1 MTELEDKLKAE
12 WSDILQKEA
21 WVKYIKYLEAKQRY
35 FNIGLLRA
43 GNTRDSDMY
52 IKGQISGLDIAIKAD
67 GNDIFKPK
75 IVKPT
80 GQSSTK
86 KTP

>member
-1 MTELEDKLKAE
+1 MTELEDKQKAE
-12 WSDILQKEA
+12 WNEIIQKEA
-21 WVKYIKYLEAKQRY
+21 WNKYIAYLLKKQRY
-35 FNIGLLRA
+35 FNSSLLRES
-43 GNTRDSDMY
+43 NDRDSDMY
-52 IKGQISGLDIAIKAD
+52 IKGQINGLNIAIHAK
-67 GNDIFKPK
+67 GGDIFKPE